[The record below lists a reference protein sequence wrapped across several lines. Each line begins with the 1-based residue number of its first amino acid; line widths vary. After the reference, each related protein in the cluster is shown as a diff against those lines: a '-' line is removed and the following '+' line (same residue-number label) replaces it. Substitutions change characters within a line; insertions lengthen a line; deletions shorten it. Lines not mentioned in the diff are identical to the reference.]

1 VGSQAVF
8 NVLMG
13 KYKVLTGE
21 FADLMLGYY
30 GSTLGKKNPEVLKMA
45 EAHAKKP
52 AITVRPADLLTP
64 EWDNLS
70 ATAHALKGSNGS
82 DEDVLTYAMFPQ
94 VAPKFFEMRAQ
105 GRKNLGKDPTPNKE
119 QAPKAPAAAAGGAA
133 LSAKVNY
140 VITLN
145 GKEHRVTVAPEK

>member
-1 VGSQAVF
+1 
-8 NVLMG
+8 MG
-13 KYKVLTGE
+13 KYKTLTGE

-30 GSTLGKKNPEVLKMA
+30 GATIGPKDPEVLKQA

-52 AITVRPADLLTP
+52 AITVRPADLLKP
-64 EWDNLS
+64 EWESLS
-70 ATAHALKGSNGS
+70 KAAGELPGSNGS

-94 VAPKFFEMRAQ
+94 VAPKFFVSRSE
-105 GRKNLGKDPTPNKE
+105 GRKNVGKDPATVKTAESKVAETKTPATDN
-119 QAPKAPAAAAGGAA
+119 A

-145 GKEHRVTVAPEK
+145 GKEHRVSVAPQR

>member
-1 VGSQAVF
+1 
-8 NVLMG
+8 VLMG

-30 GSTLGKKNPEVLKMA
+30 GATIGPKDSEVLKLA

-52 AITVRPADLLTP
+52 AITVRPADLLKP
-64 EWDNLS
+64 EWENLS
-70 ATAHALKGSNGS
+70 AAANALKGANGS

-94 VAPKFFEMRAQ
+94 VAPKFFETRAQ
-105 GRKNLGKDPTPNKE
+105 GRKNVGKDP
-119 QAPKAPAAAAGGAA
+119 AAKAAEAKVPEAKAVAGGAA

-145 GKEHRVTVAPEK
+145 GKEHRVSVAPEKS